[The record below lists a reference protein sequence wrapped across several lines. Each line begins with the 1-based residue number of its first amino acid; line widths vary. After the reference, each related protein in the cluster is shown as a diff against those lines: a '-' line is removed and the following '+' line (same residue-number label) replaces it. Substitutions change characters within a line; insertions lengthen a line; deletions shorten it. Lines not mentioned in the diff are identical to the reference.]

1 MNVFRMVRT
10 GGEIGVI
17 VELSY
22 KDILK
27 LLFGRELYLH
37 SVHHNYLGET
47 IIIRQ
52 PFAYEA
58 FNITAPKAE

>member
-1 MNVFRMVRT
+1 MKVFRMVRT
-10 GGEIGVI
+10 GGQIGVI

-22 KDILK
+22 KDIFK
-27 LLFGRELYLH
+27 LLFGQELYLN
-37 SVHHNYLGET
+37 SPSHNYLGET

-58 FNITAPKAE
+58 FNITAPRAE